1 MLKKILK
8 YLFYGISWGWSFFV
22 IINLIGVMT
31 VGNAY
36 LKPIMDNYIP
46 QVLGSALVGICCGS
60 SAIVYTFDKL
70 ARWIQAGLHFAIGL
84 TGYFVVAYKL
94 DWMPVASGLQI
105 AAYVALGV
113 LIFAAIWS
121 CFYFYSRHEV
131 KKVNQRLEE
140 LEKE

>member
-31 VGNAY
+31 VGDAY
-36 LKPIMDNYIP
+36 LKPIMDNYIQ

-70 ARWIQAGLHFAIGL
+70 ARWMQAGLHFAIGL

>member
-1 MLKKILK
+1 M
-8 YLFYGISWGWSFFV
+8 
-22 IINLIGVMT
+22 
-31 VGNAY
+31 
-36 LKPIMDNYIP
+36 
-46 QVLGSALVGICCGS
+46 
-60 SAIVYTFDKL
+60 
-70 ARWIQAGLHFAIGL
+70 
-84 TGYFVVAYKL
+84 VAYKL